1 MRIKPS
7 DYFYELMQS
16 HTDWKICVE
25 AIKHYIQ
32 YLDVPEELFK
42 DGSQVPLIKR
52 FQFFTKALNSN
63 FDVKFRRRNCH
74 PDLFETLQQYGIQD
88 EEVLWWYIWEFLGY
102 KIPRISVCELHNPDH
117 DKFDYPH
124 CAPFDYVRD
133 MFFETVRDSIAFAN
147 RTGGKTSNV
156 AVLNHLDMTFKA
168 GCEVASAGATLDQA
182 AKVYRYFTMF
192 HKHPVLATLLQK
204 PPTKSMTLYTNDSLQ
219 EVVTG
224 SIKGLN
230 SPHPQKARIDEVE
243 LIEWDVLQE
252 GFSMSMSKGKISGQ
266 ITMLSTRKW
275 DTGSFQR
282 LLEEA
287 EGRGI
292 KVYCWCIFE
301 VLEKCTR
308 KCQEDP
314 EHGDCVIWDKCNG
327 IAHHCNGFY
336 QLEDWIGKARLL
348 SKETL
353 DTQWFN
359 KKPSRDILVYG
370 DGWKEEIHYRE
381 RNELEINPDVL
392 VMSAIDFGSSPGH
405 DFVYQKAWVD
415 YSDLLRAMEELEPGK
430 ELFFKLKFFVFYE
443 YRTNRGTLAYHAA
456 KIKDSPEYREG
467 EIIFADP
474 SAKQSRIDLLETYKI
489 DTHMAVNEVIDG
501 IDNVRNH
508 LETYTDYADGRKEK
522 SFYYI
527 IKGYLDKM
535 ETEGKDPESNAHRLL
550 GTHEE
555 FDRYKYP
562 KQQDGKVVRKIPV
575 PMYDHGLD
583 CTRYIIHTAYK
594 IIMDLV
600 IPLED
605 NIEGGYWDN
614 AKDG

>member
-1 MRIKPS
+1 MHWEPTP
-7 DYFYELMQS
+7 YFYKVSGQYS
-16 HTDWKICVE
+16 DWQFCVE
-25 AIKHYIQ
+25 VIKHYIQ
-32 YLDVPEELFK
+32 FLEVPEGLFESEELIPMS
-42 DGSQVPLIKR
+42 DR
-52 FQFFTKALNSN
+52 FHFFTEALNEN
-63 FDVKFRRRNCH
+63 FEPRFRRDNCH
-74 PDLFETLQQYGIQD
+74 PDLFKILLQSGIQD

-102 KIPRISVCELHNPDH
+102 KIPRVPVCKMHNSDH

-124 CAPFDYVRD
+124 CAPFDYIRD
-133 MFFETVRDSIAFAN
+133 MFFENVKDSIAFAN
-147 RTGGKTSNV
+147 RTGGKTQNV
-156 AVLNHLDMTFKA
+156 AILNHLDMVFKE

-182 AKVYRYFTMF
+182 AKVYRYFTQF
-192 HKHPVLATLLQK
+192 HKHPILQELLQK
-204 PPTKSMTLYTNDSLQ
+204 PPTKSMTLYKNNSLQ

-252 GFSMSMSKGKISGQ
+252 GFSMSMSKGPINGQ
-266 ITMLSTRKW
+266 ITLLSTRKY
-275 DTGSFQR
+275 DTGSFNR
-282 LLEEA
+282 LLEES
-287 EGRGI
+287 ETRGFR
-292 KVYCWCIFE
+292 VFCWCIYE

-308 KCQEDP
+308 KCQADP
-314 EHGDCVIWDKCNG
+314 KYGDCPIWDKCEG

-336 QLEDWIGKARLL
+336 QLDDWIGKARIL
-348 SKETL
+348 SKTTL

-359 KKPSRDILVYG
+359 KKPSRDVLVYG
-370 DGWKEEIHYRE
+370 DSWKEEIHYKNL
-381 RNELEINPDVL
+381 NELQISPDAI

-415 YSDLLRAMEELEPGK
+415 YSDLFRAMEELESGK
-430 ELFFKLKFFVFYE
+430 ELYYKLKFFVFYE
-443 YRTNRGTLAYHAA
+443 YRTSKGTLAYHAA
-456 KIKDSPEYREG
+456 KIKTSPEYREG

-489 DTHMAVNEVIDG
+489 DTMMAVNEVADG
-501 IDNVRNH
+501 IDSVRNH
-508 LETYTDYADGRKEK
+508 LEVYRDFTDGGNEK

-527 IKGYLDKM
+527 IKGYLDKVR
-535 ETEGKDPESNAHRLL
+535 EEGKDDDDKFYRLF

-575 PMYDHGLD
+575 PMHDHGLD
-583 CTRYIIHTAYK
+583 CSRYIVHTSYK

-600 IPLED
+600 VPVED
-605 NIEGGYWDN
+605 EITGGYWGN
-614 AKDG
+614 AREE